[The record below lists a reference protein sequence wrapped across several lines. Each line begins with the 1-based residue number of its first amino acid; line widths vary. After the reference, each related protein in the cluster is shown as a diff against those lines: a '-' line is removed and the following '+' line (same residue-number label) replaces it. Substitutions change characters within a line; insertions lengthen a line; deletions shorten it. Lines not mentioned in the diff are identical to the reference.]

1 MPAKLRHFSC
11 MVQVGLN
18 LGCVRCISGETLPCL
33 GFLVLRRFHL
43 RGTDNENLLF
53 NLQISLIKKY
63 IFYLLVLE
71 RQDVRLVAAG
81 NSVKR

>member
-1 MPAKLRHFSC
+1 

-18 LGCVRCISGETLPCL
+18 LRCVRCISGETLPCL

-53 NLQISLIKKY
+53 NLQIFLIKNRY

-71 RQDVRLVAAG
+71 RQDVRLIAAG